1 MIRATRV
8 LGQHRWKETPAD
20 TVVLDFDDR
29 HRRRM
34 AMTGT
39 RGLEFLLDLEHAI
52 ALRGGDALVLED
64 GRMIE
69 VVAAPEPLLEI
80 KGSDPHH
87 LIRVAWHLGNR
98 HLPTQLL
105 PKALRIRRDHVI
117 EAMVKGLGARVVE
130 IEAPFDPEGGAYAG
144 SAHGHAHE
152 EHGHTGHDHA
162 HGHDPHPGH
171 HHDHHHDHDHG
182 DHHHRDEHGGHGHHS
197 RSHARPTNKAE

>member
-1 MIRATRV
+1 MIRATEV
-8 LGQHRWKETPAD
+8 KPLQRWTEAPAD

-39 RGLEFLLDLEHAI
+39 RGLEFLLDLENAV

-64 GRMIE
+64 GPLVE
-69 VVAAPEPLLEI
+69 VVSAPEPLVEI
-80 KGSDPHH
+80 RGADPHH

-98 HLPTQLL
+98 HLPTQIM

-144 SAHGHAHE
+144 TGHGDAHDHAH
-152 EHGHTGHDHA
+152 HPGHEGHDHA
-162 HGHDPHPGH
+162 QDHGHHEH
-171 HHDHHHDHDHG
+171 SHDHHHHDEHCEREHHHGHSHAHDH
-182 DHHHRDEHGGHGHHS
+182 E
-197 RSHARPTNKAE
+197 

>member
-8 LGQHRWKETPAD
+8 QGQHRWNEPAAD

-39 RGLEFLLDLEHAI
+39 RGLEFLLDLENAV

-64 GRMIE
+64 GRLVE
-69 VVAAPEPLLEI
+69 VVSAPEPLLEI
-80 KGSDPHH
+80 RGADPHH

-98 HLPTQLL
+98 HLPTQIM
-105 PKALRIRRDHVI
+105 PKGLRIRRDHVI
-117 EAMVKGLGARVVE
+117 EAMVKGLGARVIE

-144 SAHGHAHE
+144 AAHAHAE
-152 EHGHTGHDHA
+152 AHA
-162 HGHDPHPGH
+162 HGGAHSHAEAHAHAG
-171 HHDHHHDHDHG
+171 HDHG
-182 DHHHRDEHGGHGHHS
+182 DHGHDHDHDHHHHDEHCEHEHHHGD
-197 RSHARPTNKAE
+197 SHAHDHK